1 MTLVPPYIQQLVP
14 YQPGRSADEIRR
26 EFGVSR
32 VVKLAS
38 NENPL
43 GPSPKAVARLQT
55 VLNDVHI
62 YPDGGLKLRT
72 VLAER
77 FHVKLDNVVVGSG
90 SEAIMSNIIR
100 AFLLDDE
107 EVLTADGTFIGFYV
121 LARSRGV
128 TLRMVPLHNYRFDL
142 DAMADAIAPKTKI
155 IYLANPNNPTG
166 TTFTRAEFERFVKR
180 VPARVL
186 VILDEA
192 YFEYASGNPEYPDSM
207 LYRLDNVITLRTFS
221 KCYGLAGL
229 RIGYGFAHEE
239 LCNNVRKVKL
249 PFEPSVVAEAAGLG
263 ALDDAEFLSTT
274 LAVNRTGKAFLGAAL
289 PELGLTIV
297 PTDANFFMAVFASER
312 EALQLNDKLLR
323 QGVIVRPLRAFGL
336 PHCLRI
342 TIGTQE
348 QNEMLLDAIRHAMPV
363 VHA

>member
-1 MTLVPPYIQQLVP
+1 MTLVPPYIKALVP

-43 GPSPKAVARLQT
+43 GPSPKAVERMKA
-55 VLNDVHI
+55 VLNDVHL
-62 YPDGGLKLRT
+62 YPDGGLKLRK

-77 FHVKLDNVVVGSG
+77 FRLKLDNVVVGSG

-107 EVLTADGTFIGFYV
+107 EVLTAEGTFIGFYV

-128 TLRMVPLHNYRFDL
+128 QLRTVPLKHYRFDL
-142 DAMADAIAPKTKI
+142 EAMADAITDKTKI

-166 TTFTRAEFERFVKR
+166 TTFTRAEFERFVQR

-192 YFEYASGNPEYPDSM
+192 YFEYAQGNPDYPDSM
-207 LYRLDNVITLRTFS
+207 NYRLDNVITLRTFS
-221 KCYGLAGL
+221 KCYGLAGV

-249 PFEPSVVAEAAGLG
+249 PFEPSVIAEAAGLG
-263 ALDDAEFLSTT
+263 ALDDGEFLATT
-274 LAVNRTGKAFLGAAL
+274 LETNRRGKALLGEAL
-289 PELGLTIV
+289 PELGMTII
-297 PTDANFFMAVFASER
+297 PTDANFFLSVFSSEA
-312 EALQLNDKLLR
+312 EALEVNDKLLR

-342 TIGTQE
+342 TVGTQE
-348 QNEMLLDAIRHAMPV
+348 QNEILLDALRQALPV
-363 VHA
+363 VHV